1 MSVVAHREDASERAR
16 IPMTL
21 SRNQNALQNVPVR
34 VAVPPGENLLQH
46 GMRGESPEVI
56 ALPALALDVN
66 DLTQGAGLPEVTTRS
81 SLVLEIGEIVRCY
94 GQSDALES
102 MSSYSATELVG
113 QIQAAIAQLK
123 ALEAK
128 AVVVAVGDVP
138 VMASTRRNTSDVS
151 LEDVRSSELGAY
163 LGISPLA
170 ARNLSEHCRDL
181 VRWLPETLAH
191 LERGEIDDAK
201 AKVITAGASKLYAT
215 VVSQIADI
223 EGHDDERVFEFMR
236 RYERIAIRNVVFRTR
251 SQIKLAANQAVAAIA
266 PLAEEKRHAVAK
278 RERSVE
284 FIDQGTGMTLMQALM
299 TSFDAAKVKNV
310 LEHSARNDSTL
321 TGNLMNKM
329 SDALVN
335 IVTGE
340 SDIHPERRQSAAQ
353 INVIVSAETLLGV
366 SDSPATIVGTDTV
379 LTANAIRE
387 LAETSHLRRM
397 IVDGTTG
404 APLELGRKSYEPTRV
419 MKDFVKLRDRQCRAP
434 GCIRTAM
441 KCDVDHVQA
450 WDDGGETNVDNLV
463 ALCRRHHV
471 LKTIGTWK
479 YELKPN
485 GDTVWQL
492 PDGHIVTDYF
502 DPLIDNAMSWSSPP
516 PLGAIT
522 YEGEKS
528 DLKSRLSSRSSRA
541 QVTSIEPEAQPCP
554 F

>member
-1 MSVVAHREDASERAR
+1 MSVVVHRESASEHAR
-16 IPMTL
+16 VPMPIHEFASAGEPAHTAPDL
-21 SRNQNALQNVPVR
+21 PHEKSALQYARVPMPLPPVENV
-34 VAVPPGENLLQH
+34 LQH
-46 GMRGESPEVI
+46 VIHVESPEAI
-56 ALPALALDVN
+56 ALPTLVAEIN
-66 DLTQGAGLPEVTTRS
+66 ELTQRAGSPEAIGALNPY
-81 SLVLEIGEIVRCY
+81 L
-94 GQSDALES
+94 
-102 MSSYSATELVG
+102 ATELVG
-113 QIQAAIAQLK
+113 QIQTAIAQLK

-170 ARNLSEHCRDL
+170 ARNLAEHCRDL

-201 AKVITAGASKLYAT
+201 AKVITAGAAKLYAN
-215 VVSQIADI
+215 VVSQIPDL
-223 EGHDDERVFEFMR
+223 EGHNDERVVEFMR

-251 SQIKLAANQAVAAIA
+251 SQIKLAVNQAVAAIA
-266 PLAEEKRHAVAK
+266 PLVEEQRHAVAK

-284 FIDQGTGMTLMQALM
+284 FIDQGCGMTLMQALM

-321 TGNLMNKM
+321 SGNLMNKM
-329 SDALVN
+329 SDALVS

-340 SDIHPERRQSAAQ
+340 TEMHPERRHAAAQ
-353 INVIVSAETLLGV
+353 INVIVSAETLLGI

-397 IVDGTTG
+397 IVDDTTG

-434 GCIRTAM
+434 GCVRTAM

-450 WDDGGETNVDNLV
+450 WDDGGQTNVNNLV
-463 ALCRRHHV
+463 SLCRRHHV
-471 LKTIGTWK
+471 LKTIGTWT

-485 GDTVWQL
+485 GDTVWKL

-522 YEGEKS
+522 YEG
-528 DLKSRLSSRSSRA
+528 DRSRLTPSASSTTASA
-541 QVTSIEPEAQPCP
+541 PVTSFEPEAQPCP